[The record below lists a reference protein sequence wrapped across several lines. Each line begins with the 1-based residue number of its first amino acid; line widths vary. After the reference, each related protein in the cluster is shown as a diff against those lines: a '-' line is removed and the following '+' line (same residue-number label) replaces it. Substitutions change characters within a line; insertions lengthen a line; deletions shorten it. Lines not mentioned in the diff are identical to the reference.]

1 MLEIFKKLAG
11 TSRPAT
17 ASELREALASID
29 EAALGAAVQTA
40 EDARTKAL
48 LAGDENTLER
58 AEATLATARRDLD
71 RGRAATETLTSKIA
85 ETEAA
90 EAKAA
95 LDAERA
101 ELDKL
106 ATATAADLRSI
117 YERASAEIV
126 NILDRVQDVEARIK
140 RFNDRIYQ
148 RELERGWSR
157 IDEPQIDEPH
167 VKDVE
172 SRAFP
177 THYGILSALRLTS
190 LRPLGRSPGY
200 GDGREVFRVSGE
212 KV

>member
-1 MLEIFKKLAG
+1 MLEILKKLAG

-17 ASELREALASID
+17 SSELREALASID
-29 EAALGAAVQTA
+29 EAALSAAVQTA
-40 EDARTKAL
+40 QEECTKAL
-48 LAGDENTLER
+48 LAGEEKRLER
-58 AEATLATARRDLD
+58 AEAALATARRDLD
-71 RGRAATETLTSKIA
+71 RGRAATETLTTKIA

-106 ATATAADLRSI
+106 ATSTASDLRLI
-117 YERASAEIV
+117 YERASAEIIAV
-126 NILDRVQDVEARIK
+126 LDRVEDVEAKIK
-140 RFNDRIYQ
+140 GFNDRIY
-148 RELERGWSR
+148 RRALDRGSSR
-157 IDEPQIDEPH
+157 IEEPH
-167 VKDVE
+167 MKDVE

-177 THYGILSALRLTS
+177 IHHGILSALRLTS
-190 LRPLGRSPGY
+190 LRPLGRAPGY